1 VATDPRRASD
11 EPAPSTEE
19 QRPAAGPRVL
29 RRSRDDRVL
38 GGVCGGIGRYLGI
51 DPVLVRVAFTVLV
64 VGLGSGILV
73 YLLACLVIPE
83 ERPGEQV
90 GPAPPEGGLPGQVI
104 VGLVLI
110 GVGAVMLAGLVLPD
124 VFDPRFVI
132 PAMLI
137 LAGVLVVLQSARRR

>member
-1 VATDPRRASD
+1 MPTDPMRPSD
-11 EPAPSTEE
+11 ESAPSTEA

-29 RRSRDDRVL
+29 RRSLDDRVL
-38 GGVCGGIGRYLGI
+38 GGVCGGIGRYFGI
-51 DPVLVRVAFTVLV
+51 DPVLVRVAFTVLA
-64 VGLGSGILV
+64 VGLGSGILI

-83 ERPGEQV
+83 EGPGEQV
-90 GPAPPEGGLPGQVI
+90 GPAPPEGGLPGHVL

-110 GVGAVMLAGLVLPD
+110 GVGAVLLAGLVLPD

-132 PAMLI
+132 PSMLI

>member
-1 VATDPRRASD
+1 
-11 EPAPSTEE
+11 
-19 QRPAAGPRVL
+19 
-29 RRSRDDRVL
+29 VL

-51 DPVLVRVAFTVLV
+51 DPVLVRVAFAVLV

-83 ERPGEQV
+83 ERLGEQV

-110 GVGAVMLAGLVLPD
+110 GVGAVMLARIVLPD
-124 VFDPRFVI
+124 VFAPRFVI
-132 PAMLI
+132 PSLLI
-137 LAGVLVVLQSARRR
+137 LVGVVVLLQSARRR

>member
-1 VATDPRRASD
+1 VATDRRRSSD
-11 EPAPSTEE
+11 ESASWTES
-19 QRPAAGPRVL
+19 QRPAAGPRLL

-51 DPVLVRVAFTVLV
+51 DPVLVRVAFAVLV
-64 VGLGSGILV
+64 IGLGSGIIV
-73 YLLACLVIPE
+73 YLLAWLVIPA

-90 GPAPPEGGLPGQVI
+90 GPPPPEGGLPGQVV

-110 GVGAVMLAGLVLPD
+110 GVGAVMLARLVLPD
-124 VFDPRFVI
+124 VFAPRFVI

>member
-51 DPVLVRVAFTVLV
+51 DPVLVRVAFAVLV
-64 VGLGSGILV
+64 IGLGSGILA
-73 YLLACLVIPE
+73 YLIACLVIPE
-83 ERPGEQV
+83 ELPGEQV
-90 GPAPPEGGLPGQVI
+90 GPDPPEGGLPGQVV

-110 GVGAVMLAGLVLPD
+110 GVGAVMLARLALPD
-124 VFDPRFVI
+124 VFAPRFVI
-132 PAMLI
+132 PSMLI